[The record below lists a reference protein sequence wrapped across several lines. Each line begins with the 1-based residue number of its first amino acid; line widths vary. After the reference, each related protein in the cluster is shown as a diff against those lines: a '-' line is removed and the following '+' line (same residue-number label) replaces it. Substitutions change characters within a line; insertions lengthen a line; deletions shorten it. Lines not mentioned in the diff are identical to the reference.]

1 MPSLQ
6 HIVRL
11 VLDICLLRRGP
22 QDLPASPTLLAA
34 TMLASA
40 VVGYPTMR
48 ALPAATATPG
58 LDAAYGVIV
67 TFAFTYA
74 LLHAYGLG
82 NRFLQT
88 ATALYATDVVVTGLA
103 LILLTLGSAGTPVT
117 ALGLIGLILWN
128 IAIIA
133 HIFRHALDTVIAL
146 ATVWALALVIGSG
159 LLLEWLHA

>member
-22 QDLPASPTLLAA
+22 QDLPASASLLAA
-34 TMLASA
+34 AVLASA
-40 VVGYPTMR
+40 AVGYPTMR

-58 LDAAYGVIV
+58 LDTGFGVIA

-74 LLHAYGLG
+74 LLHAHGLG
-82 NRFLQT
+82 NRFVQT
-88 ATALYATDVVVTGLA
+88 ASALYATDVVVTGIA
-103 LILLTLGSAGTPVT
+103 LVLLTLGSADTPVT

-159 LLLEWLHA
+159 LVLEWLHA